1 MYNPF
6 FKRIVDLLLS
16 LTVVCILS
24 PVFAIVSLLVYLNM
38 GRPVLYTQERTG
50 KTKKKFTIY
59 KFRTMRLDLGRESD
73 QDRLTPLG
81 VILRR
86 WSLNEL
92 PQLFNV
98 IKGDMSL
105 VGPRPLLP
113 EYDVHYSHEQNR
125 RFLVKPGITGL
136 AQTSGRNNLQWDE
149 KFSLDVAYVE
159 NLSAWND
166 FKILIRTMFVV
177 LGAKGFQESGE
188 EKKFSDL

>member
-1 MYNPF
+1 
-6 FKRIVDLLLS
+6 
-16 LTVVCILS
+16 
-24 PVFAIVSLLVYLNM
+24 
-38 GRPVLYTQERTG
+38 
-50 KTKKKFTIY
+50 
-59 KFRTMRLDLGRESD
+59 MRLDLGRESD

-86 WSLNEL
+86 WSLDEL